1 MSKYFIEVS
10 FELNDGQLDNWK
22 NLSKEIN
29 NDLANV
35 EGFISR
41 DSGIDENNRVYCLVK
56 WESKAH
62 QEKFR
67 KQLESR
73 ENWNEMMNYF
83 GSVIDV
89 KTEKRNS
96 VDLFE

>member
-1 MSKYFIEVS
+1 MGKYFIEVS
-10 FELNDGQLDNWK
+10 FELHTGKLDDWK
-22 NLSKEIN
+22 KLSEEIN
-29 NDLANV
+29 NDLSNV

-62 QEKFR
+62 QKKFR

-83 GSVIDV
+83 GSIVDV
-89 KTEKRNS
+89 KTEKRNA
-96 VDLFE
+96 VDLF

>member
-1 MSKYFIEVS
+1 MGKYFIEVS

-22 NLSKEIN
+22 NLSNEIN
-29 NDLANV
+29 NDLTNV
-35 EGFISR
+35 EGFMSR

-56 WESKAH
+56 WKSKSH

-83 GSVIDV
+83 GSIVNI

-96 VDLFE
+96 IDLFE